1 VSNRLS
7 AWAPGTATVLF
18 SGIVGLATFVG
29 VLLYGPEPTPPA
41 REPLTGLDARTYVR
55 ADAIENIRRGRDERV
70 IQNLTTHLSEDPG
83 FGWAWRVLHQVA
95 QRDERYSVER
105 IHARQRLLDL
115 SRDDWRDRQWN
126 WDGRT
131 EVLRLMLAGKPG
143 EAGDAAADMVN
154 ELDTLQSFM
163 NGATRW
169 YLSGAVLA
177 VAGRT
182 DEALDALERAVDEG
196 YRESRWLRRS
206 PDLDSLRG
214 HPRFEALVER
224 VRALN
229 RADAEADAP
238 DEPAVPDNEAGDEA
252 DGDG

>member
-1 VSNRLS
+1 MSARLS

-29 VLLYGPEPTPPA
+29 VLLYGPEPPA
-41 REPLTGLDARTYVR
+41 PVYEPLTGVDARGYVR
-55 ADAIENIRRGRDERV
+55 ADAIEDIRRGRDEQV
-70 IQNLTTHLSEDPG
+70 IQRLTTHLSEDPG
-83 FGWAWRVLHQVA
+83 FGWGWRVLHQVA

-115 SRDDWRDRQWN
+115 PSRDWRDNQWN

-131 EVLRLMLAGKPG
+131 EVLRLVLAGETD
-143 EAGDAAADMVN
+143 EAGDAAGGMVS
-154 ELDTLQSFM
+154 ELDTLRGFM

-177 VAGRT
+177 VAGRS
-182 DEALDALERAVDEG
+182 DEALNALERAVDEG

-206 PDLDSLRG
+206 PDLDSLRS

-229 RADAEADAP
+229 LADDEENAP
-238 DEPAVPDNEAGDEA
+238 DEPIPPDDEA